1 MNIERVA
8 YVSLL
13 VIAAF
18 VGFAAYRLGGPLIL
32 GNEKAMDVIVTLFSI
47 LAGFIIAIM
56 SLLNTDALRPGGWK
70 RVQNDTELVRR
81 RLDRQQQLFWL
92 YLATLTFIL
101 GSRLVPKSQV
111 DLSNEL
117 QRVSFGLAAAALV
130 LSYALPVV
138 LRGVQVARLEAN
150 VTKEKKK
157 ASILE
162 RN

>member
-1 MNIERVA
+1 MNIERAA
-8 YVSLL
+8 YLSLL
-13 VIAAF
+13 VIAAL
-18 VGFAAYRLGGPLIL
+18 VGFAAYRFGGPLIV

-70 RVQNDTELVRR
+70 SVQSDTELVRR

-101 GSRLVPKSQV
+101 VSRLVPKSLV

-117 QRVSFGLAAAALV
+117 QRVSFGFAAAALI

-138 LRGVQVARLEAN
+138 LRGVQVARLEAS